1 MDYQTINETG
11 LQMLPFI
18 KYGDNVSGVW
28 DKEVNVVFYSNEP
41 ESRMTV
47 IVVEDDGEYQ
57 DFYYNDYQGCFKPLS
72 ETKDDSGMTPSDWWS
87 EESIGIDCP
96 DFLTEVSA
104 KLCNKLTRKDE

>member
-57 DFYYNDYQGCFKPLS
+57 DFYYNDSQGCFKPLS
-72 ETKDDSGMTPSDWWS
+72 ETEDDSGMTPSDWWS

-104 KLCNKLTRKDE
+104 SLCTKLTRKDG